1 MKKKFAT
8 LVATAGIAT
17 AGVLGITATA
27 VAAPAPAAA
36 ALTAAAPAAGTTGDG
51 QVTVVQ
57 GRVALTVTNDSK
69 EAVHVRM
76 DGKSITG
83 IVEKDLAPGES
94 LRAAGHTLAS
104 SQDVSGTITYSNGDK
119 VPFWGYNPDIGWP
132 SVGFGDGSNWER
144 FSVGET
150 HHFTESGHQY
160 SVHRNGDLDIGG
172 GKDFQISVK

>member
-1 MKKKFAT
+1 MKTSQTGGREFA
-8 LVATAGIAT
+8 LHLLYQMDVRGED
-17 AGVLGITATA
+17 
-27 VAAPAPAAA
+27 
-36 ALTAAAPAAGTTGDG
+36 LTRSLPELFEFLRAS
-51 QVTVVQ
+51 VI
-57 GRVALTVTNDSK
+57 NDSK